1 MEHWLHNAHVVVPFL
16 KKKEKKGNQKNK
28 DKKTITKFTFTKV
41 NGKHAAI
48 HKSLMYLYNFIKA
61 LCKIGT
67 NLQMA

>member
-41 NGKHAAI
+41 NGKHSAI